1 MGVTVSESSS
11 VASGQAS
18 CWRAHP
24 VPGLRSVLA
33 AALSSLLAL
42 SLLGGPVPAA
52 AQTDAELVTVVA
64 ATATTNDAGVSFRN
78 PMNAFD
84 GIATTTWISGVHAT
98 PETPQTL
105 TGEFDGVH
113 TIDQVRVAPRPHAV
127 DRFGNTFSVEA
138 RVEGSW
144 TEVLGSQR
152 QDPGAIVAYPI
163 APTDADAL
171 RLVISGAQDT
181 NFPGQP
187 ADAAI
192 ADVEIRAAA
201 DPGPEPDP
209 ALHVTRVSD
218 DLLDPEG
225 HARSNFSG
233 TANVST
239 YQQDGIITYKGWQY
253 AAWYRD
259 AEGSRNASVISR
271 RQLPDG
277 DWDSFEVD
285 FDLLANDSH
294 NNISLAVS
302 PSDGRIHIAFGQHG
316 TPHRYTRT
324 APGVADD
331 PTSVEW
337 SSALF
342 SPTRVNLPGIEDDAD
357 PKMTYP
363 TFEVAPDPDGG
374 PDRLLLTYR
383 EGSPSG
389 GEQVLVHYNDDAEGT
404 WTHHGSFSSG
414 VGEYT
419 TGTGTSTGRNGY
431 LHGFST
437 NPATGDIEIT
447 WTWREG
453 PGSGGC
459 LSHDLGYASS
469 PDLGLTWFNT
479 SGEQIATTGADPITI
494 DDDHV
499 AVAIGHDRNLIN
511 SESHFP
517 DSDGR
522 LHVITSHVPDDQ
534 RPCAPRATEARPFHH
549 WRDLDGTWHSLQIP
563 TEFSDLAGSHWG
575 FGRGNIL
582 VDDDNDVYVV
592 DPAGRILGAT
602 AASGWTDWGYLFE
615 PDYAINK
622 ETMIDRQRLA
632 GDGLLS
638 VAYQEQSSVTTPTK
652 QTPAAFRVADFA
664 FAAGDHAPRSTEP
677 EMTPVPFD
685 PPPPETGDR
694 IPVVRASATSSSGVI
709 AYRDPMNAFDGDLV
723 TTWISG
729 GMPTA
734 ASPQILTG
742 EFDGVHAIDEVL
754 VAPRPH
760 QNDRF
765 GARTFTIETRLDGT
779 WTEVES
785 VDEQPPGTTVTYPI
799 PRTQA
804 DAIRLVITDS
814 WDTERPVSNVGVA
827 EVQARSTGATANERP
842 TVDDLALET
851 AEDTAVDGQVVAS
864 DPDGDPLTFGF
875 GDPAGGTVDGDAAG
889 GSFTYTPD
897 GGFVGDDAFTVT
909 VDDGNGGTATATVTV
924 TVTAAPEP
932 NRPPAV
938 DDLALTTDQDTPV
951 DGEVSA
957 SDPDGD
963 PLTFAHSDPA
973 NGTVTAGDGDGFT
986 YTPDTGFSGTDRF
999 AVAVSDGRGG
1009 LAAAVVE
1016 ITVVAPPPARPT
1028 SKDDCKDGGWRA
1040 FTDPSFRNQG
1050 RCIAWVHAQQ
1060 RG

>member
-1 MGVTVSESSS
+1 VGVTVSESSS

-18 CWRAHP
+18 RWRAHP
-24 VPGLRSVLA
+24 VPWLRSVLA

-64 ATATTNDAGVSFRN
+64 ATATSNDTGVSFRN

-84 GIATTTWISGVHAT
+84 GNAATTWISGVHAT

-113 TIDQVRVAPRPHAV
+113 TIDQVRVAPRPHAA

-192 ADVEIRAAA
+192 AEVEIRAAA

-239 YQQDGIITYKGWQY
+239 YQQDGIVTYGGWQY

-277 DWDSFEVD
+277 DWDSFELD

-302 PSDGRIHIAFGQHG
+302 PSDGRIHVAFGQHG
-316 TPHRYTRT
+316 FPHRYTRS
-324 APGVADD
+324 APGAADD
-331 PTSVEW
+331 PAAVEW

-342 SPTRVNLPGIEDDAD
+342 SPTRVNLPGIEDDAE
-357 PKMTYP
+357 PTMTYP
-363 TFEVAPDPDGG
+363 TFEVVPDPDGG
-374 PDRLLLTYR
+374 PDRLVLTYR

-389 GEQVLVHYNDDAEGT
+389 GDQVLVHYNDDAGGT
-404 WTHHGSFSSG
+404 WTHFGSFSSG

-419 TGTGTSTGRNGY
+419 TATGTSTGRNGY

-437 NPATGDIEIT
+437 NPATGDLEIT

-469 PDLGLTWFNT
+469 PDLGRTWFN
-479 SGEQIATTGADPITI
+479 SAGEQIATTGTDPITI

-499 AVAIGHDRNLIN
+499 VVPIANDRNLIN
-511 SESHFP
+511 SESQFP
-517 DSDGR
+517 DSAGR
-522 LHVITSHVPDDQ
+522 LHVLTSQLPEGE
-534 RPCAPRATEARPFHH
+534 RGCAPRATEARPFHY
-549 WRDLDGTWHSLQIP
+549 WRDLDGTWYSMQIP

-582 VDDDNDVYVV
+582 VDDDDNVYVV
-592 DPAGRILGAT
+592 DPAGRILGAS
-602 AASGWTDWGYLFE
+602 AASGWTDWSYLFA

-632 GDGLLS
+632 DDGLLS
-638 VAYQEQSSVTTPTK
+638 VVYQEQSSVTTSTQ
-652 QTPAAFRVADFA
+652 QTPAALRIADFA
-664 FAAGDHAPRSTEP
+664 FVDGADAPRSTEP
-677 EMTPVPFD
+677 EMTPVPFE

-694 IPVVRASATSSSGVI
+694 IPVVSASATSNSGVT
-709 AYRDPMNAFDGDLV
+709 AYRDPMNAFDGDLE

-729 GMPTA
+729 AMPTA

-760 QNDRF
+760 PNDRF

-785 VDEQPPGTTVTYPI
+785 VDEQPPGMTVTYPI

-814 WDTERPVSNVGVA
+814 WDTERPVVNVGLA
-827 EVQARSTGATANERP
+827 EVQARDTGAEEPPPANAP
-842 TVDDLALET
+842 PVADDLALATER
-851 AEDTAVDGQVVAS
+851 DTPVDGQLVAS
-864 DPDGDPLTFGF
+864 DPDGDALAFAYS
-875 GDPAGGTVDGDAAG
+875 DPPGGSVTAGDAGA
-889 GSFTYTPD
+889 FTYTPD
-897 GGFVGDDAFTVT
+897 A
-909 VDDGNGGTATATVTV
+909 
-924 TVTAAPEP
+924 
-932 NRPPAV
+932 
-938 DDLALTTDQDTPV
+938 
-951 DGEVSA
+951 
-957 SDPDGD
+957 
-963 PLTFAHSDPA
+963 
-973 NGTVTAGDGDGFT
+973 GFT
-986 YTPDTGFSGTDRF
+986 GVDRL
-999 AVAVSDGRGG
+999 AVAVSDGRDG

-1016 ITVVAPPPARPT
+1016 ITVAEPPPAGST
-1028 SKDDCKDGGWRA
+1028 SRDDCRDGGWRD
-1040 FTDPSFRNQG
+1040 FTDPTFRNQG
-1050 RCIAWVHAQQ
+1050 QCIAWINRH
-1060 RG
+1060 G